1 MRTPLKIERE
11 RRGLSAESLA
21 RAVGVKQPTIN
32 RIENG
37 RKRPSPDLANRLAIY
52 LEGAVSRDQIIF
64 PEDYPAEVPK
74 KAPVRAHLQK
84 AS

>member
-1 MRTPLKIERE
+1 MKSPLKLERE
-11 RRGLSAESLA
+11 RRGLSAEALA

-37 RKRPSPDLANRLAIY
+37 RKRPSPDLANRLAIF
-52 LEGAVSRDQIIF
+52 LEGSVTRDQIIF

-74 KAPVRAHLQK
+74 KGPSSVRLVK